1 MIEMIEMLLTLWVLP
16 SLLTLALL
24 LLMLFGAPRWRGNPW
39 VYRVGFAL
47 LGGFLTPTLLGAGHG
62 GVPCATIGGLVMI
75 LTQLQWIGDLQADFM
90 GIGIRNRGIW
100 IMSTPALVVFAA
112 MMFVPLR
119 TARPARF
126 GFGDEGDGNGNG

>member
-1 MIEMIEMLLTLWVLP
+1 MIEMIEMLLALWVLP
-16 SLLTLALL
+16 SLLTLALM
-24 LLMLFGAPRWRGNPW
+24 LLMLF
-39 VYRVGFAL
+39 
-47 LGGFLTPTLLGAGHG
+47 
-62 GVPCATIGGLVMI
+62 GGLVMI
-75 LTQLQWIGDLQADFM
+75 LTQLQWIGDLQVDVM

-126 GFGDEGDGNGNG
+126 GFGDDANG